1 MVAKR
6 LEYPTLSIIAALA
19 VLLIVATGKTAMAQ
33 IEAPPGPGPGHEV
46 VQHNTSGSVTT
57 GKLQFRQYC
66 APCHG
71 MDGTGDGPVADTL
84 KKKPANLTLLSKNN
98 GGKFPYDHV
107 YNMISG
113 KEVVASHGTREMP
126 IWGVRFA
133 QGRMPGAPGHTEAQV
148 KAKIETIISYV
159 ESIQAQ

>member
-6 LEYPTLSIIAALA
+6 LEYPALSIIGALA
-19 VLLIVATGKTAMAQ
+19 VLLAVATGNTALAQ
-33 IEAPPGPGPGHEV
+33 MEAPAPGHEPV
-46 VQHNTSGSVTT
+46 IHPTSGQITS

-71 MDGTGDGPVADTL
+71 MDATGDGPVADTL

-98 GGKFPYDHV
+98 GGKFPYEHV
-107 YNMISG
+107 FNMISG

-126 IWGVRFA
+126 IWGVVFA
-133 QGRMPGAPGHTEAQV
+133 QNKMPGTPGRTEAQV
-148 KAKIETIISYV
+148 TAKINTIIAYI
-159 ESIQAQ
+159 ESKQEQ